1 MSNNVEKWTLEDGRR
16 AERHVSEQSL
26 ANGQQEKTI
35 ELHVEDER
43 PLRLQQRV
51 VERSRPIVYER
62 TLETIDPKTGKVV
75 EQKVEA
81 IEPKVQMHLVEH
93 IACETKKTKCCK
105 EDMMDK
111 VVEKVLEILGPV
123 QKPAEPSVELGQRL
137 NSLGLV
143 DEIGNRVNDANK
155 LSTVDKVLLFVIA
168 AQLIGLVY
176 IMFFM

>member
-16 AERHVSEQSL
+16 AERRVSEQAL
-26 ANGQQEKTI
+26 ANGQQEKVI

-51 VERSRPIVYER
+51 VEKSRPIVYER

-93 IACETKKTKCCK
+93 IACETEKPKCCK
-105 EDMMDK
+105 ENMVDK
-111 VVEKVLEILGPV
+111 VVEKVLERLAPV
-123 QKPAEPSVELGQRL
+123 EPSAELGQKL

-143 DEIGNRVNDANK
+143 DEIGNRVADANK
-155 LSTVDKVLLFVIA
+155 FSIIDKFLLAVIA
-168 AQLIGLVY
+168 AQLCGLVY

>member
-16 AERHVSEQSL
+16 AERRVSEL
-26 ANGQQEKTI
+26 ALDNGQQEKVI

-51 VERSRPIVYER
+51 VEKSRPIVYER

-93 IACETKKTKCCK
+93 TAYETEKPKCCK
-105 EDMMDK
+105 ENMVDK
-111 VVEKVLEILGPV
+111 VVEKVLERLS
-123 QKPAEPSVELGQRL
+123 PALPEPSAELGQKL

-155 LSTVDKVLLFVIA
+155 FSVIDKVLLAVIA
-168 AQLIGLVY
+168 AQLCGLVY